1 MFVLDDLFV
10 NPFLSLVDILQTMAL
25 DELYDTSEIRDQ
37 IKENQL
43 LYEIGDRPADEYE
56 RRKQEL
62 EAQLRTAE
70 QIRDQMRDRMEIK
83 N

>member
-1 MFVLDDLFV
+1 
-10 NPFLSLVDILQTMAL
+10 MAL